1 MPEATR
7 SRFLHL
13 GLKWYSVVVK
23 LLKKDLAEIYKCKL
37 SHFWKA
43 HSLVT
48 SVHFWHHFCLD
59 ISQGTLLWVTST
71 QQTLQA
77 ATEPMFRQPL
87 VLWGLFGFSNVLCH
101 NNSSLSSP
109 WIQIFVSHGCAHWAQ
124 FKGSVQCSGT
134 FQGLQGLSKL
144 WAVPPTAGTSG
155 TGSRAITPQCAP
167 GFPSGAQEEQ
177 GSCLGGKKGMR
188 KEIKGKRRVP
198 KRKDQ
203 EENED
208 WNWKFQ
214 LLESTTD
221 IRSEPTTAF
230 QHKAAQ
236 HGYNLGTLEA
246 EGKKSF
252 HFPKLTISHKW

>member
-1 MPEATR
+1 MQTV
-7 SRFLHL
+7 SFLKGSFLSNICALLTSFLSWHFPRNSAL
-13 GLKWYSVVVK
+13 G
-23 LLKKDLAEIYKCKL
+23 DIYTTNL
-37 SHFWKA
+37 TSSHWA
-43 HSLVT
+43 NV
-48 SVHFWHHFCLD
+48 
-59 ISQGTLLWVTST
+59 
-71 QQTLQA
+71 QT
-77 ATEPMFRQPL
+77 PP

-155 TGSRAITPQCAP
+155 TDSRAITPQCAP

-214 LLESTTD
+214 LLESMTD